1 MSRFSKFIALAAAA
15 VAMAACGQK
24 TVINGTL
31 ADAPSSEV
39 IVKLLDVNKFRV
51 LDTVDV
57 NASGKFTYKADIK
70 KGDPE
75 FIYLFHGDRKIAS
88 LLLEAGDKVSV
99 MTDTLG
105 RSTVDGSEESV
116 KLAKVEKDYA
126 AARGV
131 FDSYAKQIEAASTEA
146 MISDLSRQMGKAYID
161 YYRDRVKYVM
171 ENSTSLTV
179 VPVFYQVLGE
189 SLPLFTHSGRL

>member
-88 LLLEAGDKVSV
+88 LLLAHSPC
-99 MTDTLG
+99 M
-105 RSTVDGSEESV
+105 
-116 KLAKVEKDYA
+116 
-126 AARGV
+126 
-131 FDSYAKQIEAASTEA
+131 
-146 MISDLSRQMGKAYID
+146 LS
-161 YYRDRVKYVM
+161 
-171 ENSTSLTV
+171 
-179 VPVFYQVLGE
+179 
-189 SLPLFTHSGRL
+189 